1 MICSLPSH
9 SLDPSAPGWQ
19 GIEAARKVFMQARKA
34 AQCSHHVFTASALM
48 ELHVNK
54 DPKVAFNI
62 FSLGMKQFGANPD
75 YVCAFLDFLLSQ
87 NDHAS
92 SYFNSL

>member
-1 MICSLPSH
+1 
-9 SLDPSAPGWQ
+9 
-19 GIEAARKVFMQARKA
+19 MQARKV

-75 YVCAFLDFLLSQ
+75 YVCAFLDFLMSQ

-92 SYFNSL
+92 AYPSPSPLHLRIISLFLTLKRSFGCHDR